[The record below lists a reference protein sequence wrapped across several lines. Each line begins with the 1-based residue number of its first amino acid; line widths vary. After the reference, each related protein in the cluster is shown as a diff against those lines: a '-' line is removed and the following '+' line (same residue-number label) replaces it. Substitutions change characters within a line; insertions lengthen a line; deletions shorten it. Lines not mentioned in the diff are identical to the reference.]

1 MKMTARFIHAYLI
14 LAVLLWSCGPDDE
27 AAQKLY
33 SKASK
38 LVMSAQDARG
48 NSYMEAYDKYK
59 KAMEIL
65 NRLLKEHGKSETA
78 KKVLEN
84 ESRIGAYTY
93 SEFRDQVL
101 VKAQKQAQAQE
112 GPFACA
118 VLVADTIKLPT
129 AKEKVMDELISVLAG
144 AGRFDAALKLAESLN
159 IFHRA
164 KAYSILAGKYAEK
177 GKFEDSLKL
186 ASEIKVKLF
195 RAIADAAIA
204 KHLAKAGKKSNAVKR
219 LQSAS
224 AAVGA
229 IDLPGTRVDVL
240 VLAAD
245 GYVAAGEVEEA
256 ARVLDSA
263 VNEVKKIKFGYS
275 RWDAITKIAIGYARA
290 GHIDQAFTLA
300 MTVDK
305 KDARAGVFGDMAL
318 AHAMEGR
325 HAEAVQAV
333 RQIENPQKRLET
345 LSTLAEHYAQDG
357 ILEQATEILKMIA
370 SASDVGRVYVSMHR
384 DRALLALA
392 QAYAG
397 VGGHDRGLK
406 MARSIERPEYRAKA
420 LARVAGEFA
429 LAGKVDDA
437 EYLLVK
443 AQSAANRIQDPKAR
457 TDALSD
463 LALEYVKAGR
473 FDIALKRVKDIKK
486 PELRV
491 SSIAD
496 IAVKTARLGD
506 IPKSLKVFAKSI
518 DAVKDIDYASGKALA
533 LADIGL
539 KYVEAGLEPDKEAQA
554 LLFRIVKEFS

>member
-1 MKMTARFIHAYLI
+1 MTARYICTYLI
-14 LAVLLWSCGPDDE
+14 PALLMSACGPDDE

-33 SKASK
+33 SEASK
-38 LVMSAQDARG
+38 LVMSAQAARG
-48 NSYMEAYDKYK
+48 NSYIDAYEKYE
-59 KAMEIL
+59 KAMGIL
-65 NRLLKEHGKSETA
+65 DRLLKEHGKSETA
-78 KKVLEN
+78 KKLLEN
-84 ESRIGAYTY
+84 EAGIGAYTY
-93 SEFRDQVL
+93 SEFRDEVL

-118 VLVADTIKLPT
+118 VLVAGTIKLPT
-129 AKEKVMDELISVLAG
+129 AREKVMDELIGTLAG
-144 AGRFDAALKLAESLN
+144 AGRFDVALKLAKSLN
-159 IFHRA
+159 VFHRE
-164 KAYSILAGKYAEK
+164 KAFSILAGKYAEK
-177 GKFEDSLKL
+177 GRFEDALKL
-186 ASEIKVKLF
+186 ASGIKVKTF
-195 RAIADAAIA
+195 RTTADALVA
-204 KHLAKAGKKSNAVKR
+204 KHLARAGKKSDAVRMLK
-219 LQSAS
+219 SAS
-224 AAVGA
+224 AAVGG
-229 IDLPGTRVDVL
+229 IELPGTRVDVL
-240 VLAAD
+240 VLLAD
-245 GYVAAGEVEEA
+245 AYVVAGEVEES
-256 ARVLDSA
+256 ARMLDSA
-263 VNEVKKIKFGYS
+263 VSEVEKIKFGYS
-275 RWDAITKIAIGYARA
+275 RWEAVTKIAIGYARA
-290 GHIDQAFTLA
+290 GHIDQAFKLA
-300 MTVDK
+300 RTVDK
-305 KDARAGVFGDMAL
+305 KDARARVFGDMAM
-318 AHAMEGR
+318 AHAREGR
-325 HAEAVQAV
+325 HGEAVQAV
-333 RQIENPQKRLET
+333 EQIQYSRKRLET
-345 LSTLAEHYAQDG
+345 LSTLAEYYAQAG

-463 LALEYVKAGR
+463 LALEYVKVGR
-473 FDIALKRVKDIKK
+473 FEIALKRVKDIKK

-506 IPKSLKVFAKSI
+506 IPKSLGVFAKSI
-518 DAVKDIDYASGKALA
+518 DAVKDIDYASGKAQA

-539 KYVEAGLEPDKEAQA
+539 KYVEAGLEPDEEAQA
-554 LLFRIVKEFS
+554 LLFKIVKEFS